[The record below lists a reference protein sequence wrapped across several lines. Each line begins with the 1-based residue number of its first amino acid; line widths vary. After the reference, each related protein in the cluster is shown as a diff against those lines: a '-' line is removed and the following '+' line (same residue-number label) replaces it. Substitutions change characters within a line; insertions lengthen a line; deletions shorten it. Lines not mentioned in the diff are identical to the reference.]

1 MGIWLARFVRMLGSY
16 SFYARLHRDRNRAKR
31 FALTASCESIGLRR
45 AHAVCHYM
53 RIAMAR
59 ARKHARATR
68 GDALLH
74 PAAQACCTTYQ
85 AKRID
90 VSQRVSDG
98 CVLGASGFPVFC
110 IRSRVVHDSAASTP
124 GCIVRSVAVSARPV
138 SQSART
144 NRQGAK
150 PNNRERGASMEGL
163 SIFVGGCRQCSYYRH
178 LAPQSVASPVCRTE
192 TRSGCRT
199 RFAAGRVASP

>member
-1 MGIWLARFVRMLGSY
+1 MRCAITC
-16 SFYARLHRDRNRAKR
+16 
-31 FALTASCESIGLRR
+31 ALLWPAPAS
-45 AHAVCHYM
+45 M
-53 RIAMAR
+53 
-59 ARKHARATR
+59 RATR

-85 AKRID
+85 ARRID

-110 IRSRVVHDSAASTP
+110 IRGRVVHDSAASTP

-138 SQSART
+138 RQSART

-150 PNNRERGASMEGL
+150 PNTANEGQ
-163 SIFVGGCRQCSYYRH
+163 VWKAY
-178 LAPQSVASPVCRTE
+178 QSSRWMSPVQLLPISCTAVGRLPGMPHRDSE
-192 TRSGCRT
+192 RVSEALPGGARCLSMTRSEPPWRCRAQ
-199 RFAAGRVASP
+199 RG